1 MFCEGDLIGRQKN
14 CANKTCFSVWVKFTK
29 PPLFFFNLKKKRE
42 KCKKKWKKQKAN
54 QQNPKNTKA
63 K

>member
-1 MFCEGDLIGRQKN
+1 VQ
-14 CANKTCFSVWVKFTK
+14 TK
-29 PPLFFFNLKKKRE
+29 HVFRFGLSSPNHRYFFFNLKKKRE